1 MSNTTVC
8 DVVSAII
15 TSHSGDKSSNIVNMV
30 SRFEIVQSMDSS
42 SYYGS
47 IEVLDSVGLLEKFPL
62 RAEESLELKILS
74 HDLNTEVTLK
84 TKVHNISNFTI
95 TEGQDGVLFTI
106 NFVSA
111 ISFDASKRVITSHY
125 GDQIGAIVKGIF
137 QKYFA
142 QLEAANATE
151 TAYKTKQYPI
161 KGDDNRSLFVQDVN
175 NHARVTIPGYSP
187 AEALDFLSSM
197 SYSPL
202 TPSNSYR
209 FYETIENFYYTTDE
223 YCIKNTKDADVKS
236 LFYAPA
242 ASVDPKMGMEQS
254 VNRIEDLS
262 IISKGLNPLQD
273 IATGSYTN
281 SVLEVDLL
289 SKKINTIKYDYTNNA
304 KFIDMSGNARN
315 LDDAPYTSNFISDT
329 FTEENAKQY
338 LVVKD
343 FGSIGTPNTTLHG
356 ERYVSQIVSHST
368 SFESHMRSNS
378 LMAKMR
384 GRLDLRPGMIV
395 NLDLQNLD
403 TVTHLGLNN
412 TMAGKY
418 LILSTNHKRPTD
430 GVLYTT
436 LTLVKYDW
444 STGR

>member
-1 MSNTTVC
+1 MSNTTAC

-15 TSHSGDKSSNIVNMV
+15 TSHAGDKSQNIVNMV

-47 IEVLDSVGLLEKFPL
+47 IEVLDSIGLLERFPL
-62 RAEESLELKILS
+62 RAEESLELKVVS

-95 TEGQDGVLFTI
+95 TEGQDGVLFTM

-111 ISFDASKRVITSHY
+111 ISFNASKRIITSHY
-125 GDQIGAIVKGIF
+125 ADQIDGIVKSIF
-137 QKYFA
+137 HKYFA
-142 QLEAANATE
+142 KLDPPLTTLTE
-151 TAYKTKQYPI
+151 YRTKQYAI
-161 KGDDNRSLFVQDVN
+161 EGDDNRNLFVQGVN
-175 NHARVTIPGYSP
+175 NHTKLAIPGYSP
-187 AEALDFLSSM
+187 AEALTFLSSM

-223 YCIKNTKDADVKS
+223 YSIKNTKDADVKP

-254 VNRIEDLS
+254 INRIEDLS
-262 IISKGLNPLQD
+262 IISKGLDPLND
-273 IATGSYTN
+273 IAAGSYRN
-281 SVLEVDLL
+281 GVLEIDLL
-289 SKKINTIKYDYTNNA
+289 SKKVNSINYDYTTDA
-304 KFIDMSGNARN
+304 KFIDMSGNPRN
-315 LDDAPYTSNFISDT
+315 LDDAPYTTNFINDT
-329 FTEENAKQY
+329 FTEENSKKY
-338 LVVKD
+338 LVIKD
-343 FGSIGTPNTTLHG
+343 FGSIGGPNGTLHN
-356 ERYVSQIVSHST
+356 ERYVNQIVSHGT
-368 SFESHMRSNS
+368 SFDSHMRSNA

-395 NLDLQNLD
+395 NLDIQNLD
-403 TVTHLGLNN
+403 TVSNIGLNN